1 MTRLRVT
8 DRATGQVVAEVEPAG
23 AEATP
28 GMDATPG
35 VHATPGVDAAADPEP
50 GERPIVLPAARPSGA
65 RGRTALEVVVAG
77 WRFELEVEDADLAS
91 LRERATSSREAA
103 IHHGPT
109 EVRAIIPGRVVSVA
123 VEAGDTVVA
132 GQRLLAVEAM
142 KMENELRS
150 PRAGIVERV
159 AAAVGQTVELGD
171 PLVVIR

>member
-8 DRATGQVVAEVEPAG
+8 DRATGEVLGDVDPSAAGGGTEPQR
-23 AEATP
+23 
-28 GMDATPG
+28 
-35 VHATPGVDAAADPEP
+35 VDPS
-50 GERPIVLPAARPSGA
+50 IVLPAST
-65 RGRTALEVVVAG
+65 RGRTAVEVVVDG
-77 WRFELEVEDADLAS
+77 WRFELEVEDAGLADL
-91 LRERATSSREAA
+91 RDRATTSREAA

-123 VEAGDTVVA
+123 VEAGDAVVA

-150 PRAGIVERV
+150 PRDGTVDRIAT
-159 AAAVGQTVELGD
+159 AVGQTVELGD

>member
-8 DRATGQVVAEVEPAG
+8 DRVTGEVVAEVEPARVV
-23 AEATP
+23 ATP
-28 GMDATPG
+28 EVD
-35 VHATPGVDAAADPEP
+35 ATPGVDATPALEP
-50 GERPIVLPAARPSGA
+50 AERPIVLPAARPSPV
-65 RGRTALEVVVAG
+65 RGRTAVEVVVAG
-77 WRFELEVEDADLAS
+77 WRFELDVEDAGLAD

-150 PRAGIVERV
+150 PRAGTVERV

>member
-8 DRATGQVVAEVEPAG
+8 DRAAGEVLAEVETGDQAAP
-23 AEATP
+23 T
-28 GMDATPG
+28 
-35 VHATPGVDAAADPEP
+35 AAARP
-50 GERPIVLPAARPSGA
+50 GERPIVVPAARPSA
-65 RGRTALEVVVAG
+65 TRGRTAVEVVVGG
-77 WRFELEVEDADLAS
+77 WRFELEVEDAALAN
-91 LRERATSSREAA
+91 LRERATANRETA

-123 VEAGDTVVA
+123 VAAGDTVVV

-150 PRAGIVERV
+150 PRAGTVDRV
-159 AAAVGQTVELGD
+159 ATAVGQTVELGD